1 MTPALVAGRTLVL
14 DASGALLWQERRLL
28 VVADLHLEKASA
40 FARRGTLLPPYDTDA
55 TLTRLEAALRA
66 HRPRA
71 VVSLGDAFHDRAGP
85 AGLGA
90 AQGAGVRELTGAT
103 DWIWVQGNH
112 DPEPPRGLGGRA
124 VAELEVDGLVFR
136 HIPGNGAEAEV
147 AAHLHPKARVAGAR
161 LKLARPCFAGDG
173 RRLLLPAFGSFTGG
187 LNALDPA
194 IRSLFPDGF
203 SAWLLGRAR
212 VFRVPHERLV
222 AEPCARRTVEGD
234 PDGEG

>member
-1 MTPALVAGRTLVL
+1 MTLVAVAGRTLVL
-14 DASGALLWQERRLL
+14 DPAGVLLWQERRLL

-40 FARRGTLLPPYDTDA
+40 FARRGALLPPYDTHE
-55 TLTRLEAALRA
+55 TLSRLEAVLRR

-71 VVSLGDAFHDRAGP
+71 VISLGDAFHDHAGP

-90 AQGAGVRELTGAT
+90 TLGARVRELTGAV

-124 VAELEVDGLVFR
+124 VAELELDGLVFR
-136 HIPGNGAEAEV
+136 HVPRSGAEAEI
-147 AAHLHPKARVAGAR
+147 AAHLHPKARVAGSR
-161 LKLARPCFAGDG
+161 IRLARPCFAGDG

-194 IRSLFPDGF
+194 IRGLFPEGF
-203 SAWLLGRAR
+203 AAYLLGRAR

-222 AEPCARRTVEGD
+222 AEPVARKTVEDD
-234 PDGEG
+234 PDGES